1 MMRYSSLTSQVSCLS
16 SLHRPPTTERCSPAF
31 PRYDRFAKGMTAAHG
46 ALVSGLVFS
55 GTVCE
60 TVTVRSLVS
69 PLVAVLC
76 RLVISLVQTKSKK
89 KSGWIFSC
97 FELFV
102 RPLRS
107 LCLSLFFNTKAQRF
121 FTEDTKE
128 NSPRQSRLSGQ
139 FRQIAKVSSTS
150 SIGIYSE

>member
-102 RPLRS
+102 RPLCS
-107 LCLSLFFNTKAQRF
+107 LCLSLFFQHKGTKVFHRGH
-121 FTEDTKE
+121 KGK
-128 NSPRQSRLSGQ
+128 L
-139 FRQIAKVSSTS
+139 TS
-150 SIGIYSE
+150 SITTFWTISSSDESLVNLVNWYLH